1 VAEDLPPLQARC
13 SFAETLGGTSTGE
26 RKDQQRVGW
35 ARLAGSPYCTTEPHL
50 EEGVMPKVHYTT
62 AVLLAAAVAILVSRG

>member
-1 VAEDLPPLQARC
+1 M
-13 SFAETLGGTSTGE
+13 
-26 RKDQQRVGW
+26 GW